1 MKKHLD
7 KHDIRPIVDALE
19 TIERDLVTAL
29 MLRDD
34 SYSRVCMQYAVA
46 DIRDIIDDLQS
57 EDYNFMFAV
66 YWVKPQKQIKEYHG
80 SYDTFEQAMQSI
92 RDWWQENGQSFTIDY
107 GLYNCFY
114 EIEFESN
121 EPTEE
126 E

>member
-1 MKKHLD
+1 M
-7 KHDIRPIVDALE
+7 
-19 TIERDLVTAL
+19 
-29 MLRDD
+29 
-34 SYSRVCMQYAVA
+34 YS
-46 DIRDIIDDLQS
+46 
-57 EDYNFMFAV
+57 V

-92 RDWWQENGQSFTIDY
+92 RDWWQENDYRPRYYRVIEHGQSFTIDY